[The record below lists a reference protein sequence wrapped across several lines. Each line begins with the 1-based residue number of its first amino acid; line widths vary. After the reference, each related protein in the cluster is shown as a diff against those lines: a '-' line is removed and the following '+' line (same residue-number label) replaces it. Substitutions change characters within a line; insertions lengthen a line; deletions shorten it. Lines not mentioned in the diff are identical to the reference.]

1 MIIISETTTDALIGE
16 DYSLLACFIMVST
29 LLVTDLLLAFVKD
42 KRQFLG
48 KLVDEAPLIL
58 ADKGKALKK

>member
-29 LLVTDLLLAFVKD
+29 LLVTDLLLAFLKD
-42 KRQFLG
+42 KWQLLG

-58 ADKGKALKK
+58 VDKGKALKK